1 MSNSILCAV
10 DISHGSDDVDVLK
23 TAARLAEMDDAQLD
37 IITILPDFGMSVVS
51 GYFEEGYH
59 EKVLAKAKTDLDEF
73 VESALTVEQNAKVRH
88 VISFGKTY
96 EEILKTAKAANTSL
110 IVVGA
115 HKADLKDFLLG
126 PNAARVVRHATC
138 SVYVVR

>member
-1 MSNSILCAV
+1 MNNSILCAV

-23 TAARLAEMDDAQLD
+23 TAARLADMDDAQLD

-59 EKVLAKAKTDLDEF
+59 EKVLAKAKADLDKF
-73 VESALTVEQNAKVRH
+73 IGSALTAEQNAKVRH

-96 EEILKTAKAANTSL
+96 EEILKTAKVAKTSL